1 MTVTLTKSE
10 LKALMAQV
18 AEKTLA
24 EAKKGGTPKGGKAK
38 AKKKNEKKAA
48 LEGPAGKCQA
58 MKRDGDQCTRSA
70 MDDSRYCWKH
80 DDMVANGEV
89 LGPKEKALPKARC
102 TGTTKKGKQC
112 KKPAEEGY
120 TTCWMHGDDE

>member
-10 LKALMAQV
+10 LKALMAEV
-18 AEKTLA
+18 AKKTLA
-24 EAKKGGTPKGGKAK
+24 SASKGGTPKAKTKAPKGKAK
-38 AKKKNEKKAA
+38 NEA
-48 LEGPAGKCQA
+48 PAGKCQA
-58 MKRDGDQCTRSA
+58 MKRDGDLCTRSA
-70 MDDSRYCWKH
+70 LDDSRYCWKH

-89 LGPKEKALPKARC
+89 LGPKEKVKAPRC